1 MADDERLL
9 YSETEMSAKS
19 EKRKY
24 AVALTTAEG
33 IIDIDM
39 G

>member
-19 EKRKY
+19 EKRKFM
-24 AVALTTAEG
+24 VVPTV
-33 IIDIDM
+33 D
-39 G
+39 